1 MTEQDYVPAG
11 PVCDFCEQEDAI
23 GSLMN
28 LADYQTQKFG
38 PDCGPEYLLSVVR
51 AMAGD
56 IPAESGPDAAP
67 DPTATGQTAPTAEPA
82 TGSGSDAGPDASDGP
97 APGFPGTENV
107 VRSTHGHRGKRGESA
122 GTPAGDR
129 AP

>member
-1 MTEQDYVPAG
+1 MSDEYVPAG

-38 PDCGPEYLLSVVR
+38 PNCGPEYLLSVVK

-56 IPAESGPDAAP
+56 IPAEPGPAAAP
-67 DPTATGQTAPTAEPA
+67 DPTATGQDAPTPEPV
-82 TGSGSDAGPDASDGP
+82 TGSGSDAGPDETGAP
-97 APGFPGTENV
+97 AQPDPLTANV
-107 VRSTHGHRGKRGESA
+107 VRSTHGHRGKRGEGA